1 MAADDPGFLLYVRR
15 GLSRMKKFRA
25 QILLGFQ
32 KLKSA
37 VQFFLP
43 EFQAT

>member
-1 MAADDPGFLLYVRR
+1 MAAVAPGSLLYVRR
-15 GLSRMKKFRA
+15 GLSGMEKFRA
-25 QILLGFQ
+25 LILLGFQ
-32 KLKSA
+32 KLVSA